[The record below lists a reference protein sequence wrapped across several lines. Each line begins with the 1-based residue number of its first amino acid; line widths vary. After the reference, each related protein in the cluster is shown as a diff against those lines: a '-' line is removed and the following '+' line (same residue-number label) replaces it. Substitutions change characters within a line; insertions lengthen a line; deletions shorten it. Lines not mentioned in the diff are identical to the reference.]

1 MHDSDMD
8 AWRAIDHG
16 ERPIDWAAFIGHPD
30 GADYLT
36 QAGKDLMSQ
45 AAGDLTDFFGPSWLD
60 RAMQPHG
67 PRGPRIPQL
76 SVASPVLAL
85 APARRAGAYIETIRW
100 WASLQIL
107 ISESV
112 PGHQAVRRDTH
123 NNITAHRLLH
133 TLTQARLAAIGLYQ
147 GAHVAVEPGKAGGP
161 GDVLWNS
168 PHGQVFIEIATFG
181 PDPARE
187 QEETQHHR
195 HWMHLLALTDGPI
208 WWEGYIP
215 GFLNKADEAR
225 WLQVTAVA
233 AARCRETGQVT
244 EVPGPNGTSLCA
256 RPGRQPAGTGTF
268 GHPLDLDFSARL
280 DRILD
285 EKGAQTQDAGVAWI
299 WIEDYGGTHPLHPFA
314 SLPLSEKIP
323 ALARLAS
330 PALAGRPHVAGIAWS
345 CAAQHRDHSPDEQ
358 AESNHGL
365 AIRRALPVEHHRQTV
380 IAYRQLILPGQARVL
395 AQACQDEPHWLDW
408 TLRRLGINGGTA
420 SLLRQHPPTRKT
432 TLWTP
437 DQHGP

>member
-285 EKGAQTQDAGVAWI
+285 EKGAQTQDAG
-299 WIEDYGGTHPLHPFA
+299 
-314 SLPLSEKIP
+314 
-323 ALARLAS
+323 
-330 PALAGRPHVAGIAWS
+330 IAWS